1 MLSQAENGFLTQ
13 VGPGTPGGELLRRYW
28 HPISPVEEL
37 SAEKPTRFVRLLG
50 EDLVLFLDKS
60 GRAGLIADHCAHR
73 SASMVYGRV
82 EERGIACA
90 YHGWLYDCDGRILE
104 TPPERNDAIIKSV
117 RQPAYPVRRWIG
129 LYWAYLGPQPAPEI
143 PRYDVW
149 ARRDGRQQ
157 VIIQPML
164 SANWVQ
170 PMENSADPAHL
181 QILHQDTALRNR
193 TPVNTTRGFTDDVET
208 FDFYMTSY
216 GLMKKRTYKNG
227 YTDEHPILFPNI
239 LRQGNGT
246 QIRVPVDDT
255 HTYLV
260 FVRFLPSEDG
270 KTVEDEQDLPVIYEA
285 PIKQPADARH
295 PEAHYTMHNVQPQ
308 DMAMWETQGEL
319 VDRTVEHLSWSDRGI
334 VAYRRL
340 LKQQIER
347 AQMGLDP
354 LAVVRDPN
362 HAIIDTNLQESLNE
376 IADRQRGG
384 GRDAP
389 IRQPAAAGD

>member
-1 MLSQAENGFLTQ
+1 MLTQTENEFLTQ

-28 HPISPVEEL
+28 HPVAPVSEL
-37 SAEKPTRFVRLLG
+37 SDERPTRFTRILG

-60 GRAGLIADHCAHR
+60 GRVGLIADHCSHR
-73 SASMVYGRV
+73 SASLCYGRV

-90 YHGWLYDCDGRILE
+90 YHGWLYDTEGNILE
-104 TPPERNDAIIKSV
+104 TPPERNDAVIKSV
-117 RQPAYPVRRWIG
+117 HQTAYPVRRWIG

-143 PRYDVW
+143 PKYDVW

-157 VIIQPML
+157 VIIQPLL

-181 QILHQDTALRNR
+181 QILHQDTAMRGR

-208 FDFYMTSY
+208 FDFYQTSY
-216 GLMKKRTYKNG
+216 GLMKKRTYTNG

-246 QIRVPVDDT
+246 QIRVPLDDK
-255 HTYLV
+255 HTYIV

-270 KTVEDEQDLPVIYEA
+270 SVVQDETDIPVTYEG
-285 PIKQPADARH
+285 PIKQPADKRH

-308 DMAMWETQGEL
+308 DMTMWETQGPI

-334 VAYRRL
+334 VMYRRL
-340 LKQQIER
+340 LREQIEQV
-347 AQMGLDP
+347 QMGLDP
-354 LAVVRDPN
+354 LAIVRDPG
-362 HAIIDTNLQESLNE
+362 HEIIDTKLQESLDE
-376 IADRQRGG
+376 MTARQTGG

-389 IRQPAAAGD
+389 RREPAAAGD